1 MGILSFMKDDEKV
14 IFLKIFIGVISLAI
28 LLAFGAPVLFK
39 KKEEKTKAVAE
50 AVVTKYADQAPPL
63 DPEPWYSPEA
73 GGYLR
78 AMTNT
83 EIIAAIQRCN
93 SSGLT
98 YSKFSYESG
107 PTVRIECKEN
117 EDE

>member
-1 MGILSFMKDDEKV
+1 MGIINFMREDEKAV
-14 IFLKIFIGVISLAI
+14 FLKIFISVITLAV
-28 LLAFGAPVLFK
+28 LLALGAPVLFK
-39 KKEEKTKAVAE
+39 KKEVKTVVAE
-50 AVVTKYADQAPPL
+50 TVINKYADQAPPL

-98 YSKFSYESG
+98 YSRFSYQGG

-117 EDE
+117 EE